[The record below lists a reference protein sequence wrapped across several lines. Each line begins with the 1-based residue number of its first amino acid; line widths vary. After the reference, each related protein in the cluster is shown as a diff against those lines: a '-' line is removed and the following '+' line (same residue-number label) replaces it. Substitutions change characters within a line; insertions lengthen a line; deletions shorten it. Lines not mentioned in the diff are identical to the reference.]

1 MGDRRPDI
9 GAAGEQLAAEFLQR
23 HGVIVEQRNVR
34 VGRGEIDLIGR
45 IDARRLL
52 VEVRTRRAET
62 PPIEAFDHAKR
73 EQLRR
78 LSREIG
84 VGRVDLVAVALGV
97 RFVTLH
103 WIPYA
108 L

>member
-1 MGDRRPDI
+1 MDGLRSEV
-9 GAAGEQLAAEFLQR
+9 GAVGEEIAAAFLER
-23 HGVIVEQRNVR
+23 NGVTVERRNVR

-45 IDARRLL
+45 CSGTRLL
-52 VEVRTRRAET
+52 VEVRTRRT
-62 PPIEAFDHAKR
+62 DMPPIEAFDHAKR
-73 EQLRR
+73 RR
-78 LSREIG
+78 LQGLSREIG
-84 VGRVDLVAVALGV
+84 ISRVDLVAVALGE